1 MISNYYDLKY
11 IIFYLIDNFA
21 FLGVFCRSMSSKR
34 KNTPTKLAQDSIV
47 NEPNTDNL
55 NSDCSVDSDDE
66 LESRF
71 QIVTKSDSESDS
83 CVDRLT
89 SKKQRILQSV
99 KRDSDS
105 ESDREASQLSN
116 GINNCTTTK
125 SNSGS
130 QRKSMDSVLRRLTSR
145 TEMAE
150 CDLENNNM
158 DDRQHDTKVEES
170 LKVLLSGGDSL
181 NDKEKRL
188 GDMIAQ
194 LQSLKDTISKQKQ
207 V

>member
-1 MISNYYDLKY
+1 MTSNYYDLKY

>member
-1 MISNYYDLKY
+1 
-11 IIFYLIDNFA
+11 
-21 FLGVFCRSMSSKR
+21 MSSKR
-34 KNTPTKLAQDSIV
+34 KNTPTKLAKDSIV

-66 LESRF
+66 LKSRF

-130 QRKSMDSVLRRLTSR
+130 HRKSMDSVLRRLTSR